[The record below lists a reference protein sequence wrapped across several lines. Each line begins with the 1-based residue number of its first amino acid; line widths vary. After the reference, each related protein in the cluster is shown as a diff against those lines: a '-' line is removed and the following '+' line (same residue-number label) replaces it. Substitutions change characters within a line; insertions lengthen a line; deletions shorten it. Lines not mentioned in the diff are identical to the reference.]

1 MIDIGKQVDH
11 WRKSAIEDLDVAE
24 DLILNRHRVL
34 HGLFFVHL
42 ALEKLL
48 KAFVCQKTQKLA
60 PYIHNLIRLSE
71 IAGLQLD
78 PEHKTLRADVND
90 FNLSGRYPDML
101 VSKPSLTE
109 AKQYLKRAK
118 GTFEWLK
125 NQL

>member
-1 MIDIGKQVDH
+1 MIDIGKQVNH

-48 KAFVCQKTQKLA
+48 KALVCQKTQKLA

-71 IAGLQLD
+71 IADLHLD
-78 PEHKTLRADVND
+78 PQHKTLLADVND
-90 FNLSGRYPDML
+90 FNLSGRYPDLL
-101 VSKPSLTE
+101 VSKPSLPE
-109 AKQYLKRAK
+109 AR
-118 GTFEWLK
+118 
-125 NQL
+125 

>member
-1 MIDIGKQVDH
+1 MIDIGKQVNH

-48 KAFVCQKTQKLA
+48 KALVCQKTQKLA

-71 IAGLQLD
+71 IADLHLD
-78 PEHKTLRADVND
+78 PQHKTLLADVND
-90 FNLSGRYPDML
+90 FNLSGRYPDLL
-101 VSKPSLTE
+101 VSKPSLPE
-109 AKQYLKRAK
+109 ARQYLKRAK